1 MLVESSTM
9 RTPYTVGLAAIALAA
24 TACGSTVQ
32 AHGTAASQLAPGTTG
47 TTSSAGDQGLTV
59 PGAVGSAPAGSGT
72 VPGASSTG
80 GLTTTGAGTAPGS
93 TGSGTSGPASGG
105 VTAALGPG
113 ITASTIYMGDYY
125 SSQLGAVDTAIGAAG
140 DAPSYDYR
148 DVTNAIIDYA
158 NSHGGF
164 AGRKLKAIWY
174 DLKLSNQRPAEDAAA
189 CAKWTQ
195 DNKVFAMAGATDQYR
210 ACAEKAGAVSIL
222 SGNSV
227 ASTFQKYP
235 HFVDPVSIRLDR
247 MGPVTVGGLYKAGYF
262 SGKLGLIT
270 WDDPN
275 YRYAM
280 TQGYLPSLAS
290 HGIKP
295 ATDPIYV
302 SVTQDANSVAELAA
316 EMRSAVAKFKTL
328 GIDHVLIQDGP
339 AGVWAGGGLT
349 LEFMNNAKS
358 QRYYPRYGGNAY
370 NIPGSSELPAD
381 EQDHELAILDTDQT
395 SENDAG
401 WHVNAQRE
409 KCFKI
414 EVRAGLPPKNDEDR
428 GLAAQTC
435 DEIFFLQRLINS
447 VPVVNADNVINAI
460 AKLGTSFAPASVYGT
475 NFFPGRRDGS
485 DKVRLVQYFQSCNCL
500 KYSGPPYRP
509 D

>member
-1 MLVESSTM
+1 M
-9 RTPYTVGLAAIALAA
+9 RSPYAISLAAVAMAA
-24 TACGSTVQ
+24 AACGSTVQ
-32 AHGTAASQLAPGTTG
+32 TTGSGSSQLVPGATSSTSASGDNLSVPGATG
-47 TTSSAGDQGLTV
+47 TTTGGSAAL
-59 PGAVGSAPAGSGT
+59 PGTATTATGGSAPTGSGGT
-72 VPGASSTG
+72 VPGSTG
-80 GLTTTGAGTAPGS
+80 TGA
-93 TGSGTSGPASGG
+93 TGSGTG
-105 VTAALGPG
+105 ALGPG
-113 ITASTIYMGDYY
+113 ITANTIYFGDYY
-125 SSQLGAVDTAIGAAG
+125 SSQLAAVDTAIGAGG

-148 DVTNAIIDYA
+148 DVTQAIIDYA
-158 NSHGGF
+158 NKHGGF
-164 AGRKLKAIWY
+164 AGRELKPIWY
-174 DLKLSNQRPAEDAAA
+174 NLNLANPRPTEDAAA

-195 DNKVFAMAGATDQYR
+195 DNKVFAMMGATDGYR
-210 ACAEKAGAVSIL
+210 ACAEHAGAVSIL

-235 HFVDPVSIRLDR
+235 HFVDPISIRLDR
-247 MGPVTVGGLYKAGYF
+247 MGPVTVGGLHKAGYF
-262 SGKLGLIT
+262 TGKLGLIT

-280 TQGYLPSLAS
+280 TQGYLPALAS

-302 SVTQDANSVAELAA
+302 SVTQDANSVAELSA

-328 GIDHVLIQDGP
+328 GINHVIIQDGP

-370 NIPGSSELPAD
+370 NIPGNSELPAD
-381 EQDHELAILDTDQT
+381 EQDHELAILDTD
-395 SENDAG
+395 SNPENDAG
-401 WHVNAQRE
+401 WHPNAQRE
-409 KCFKI
+409 ACVKI
-414 EVRAGLPPKNDEDR
+414 EVQAGLPPKNDEDR

-435 DEIFFLQRLINS
+435 DVIFFLQRLVNA
-447 VPVVNADNVINAI
+447 VPVVNADTVINQV

-475 NFFPGRRDGS
+475 NFFAGRRDGS